1 LQNKLYIYYF
11 HCHLL
16 LVQENCYKHN
26 NSKNQ
31 IIIIIIIIII
41 VQVLYINLGCVRK

>member
-1 LQNKLYIYYF
+1 MEGMHRALKEGELA
-11 HCHLL
+11 
-16 LVQENCYKHN
+16 N
-26 NSKNQ
+26 NNQ